1 MATLDRRLERGQR
14 ALGCRS
20 GVIQEPSR
28 GLRGRDRLGGGVL
41 VREERDREGGG
52 EKILGRR
59 GRGLCSSESC
69 WEQIRR
75 QSSRRD

>member
-1 MATLDRRLERGQR
+1 MASLDRRLERGQR

-41 VREERDREGGG
+41 VREERAREGGGRRSREGGG
-52 EKILGRR
+52 EGFAAVKAAGNR
-59 GRGLCSSESC
+59 
-69 WEQIRR
+69 
-75 QSSRRD
+75 